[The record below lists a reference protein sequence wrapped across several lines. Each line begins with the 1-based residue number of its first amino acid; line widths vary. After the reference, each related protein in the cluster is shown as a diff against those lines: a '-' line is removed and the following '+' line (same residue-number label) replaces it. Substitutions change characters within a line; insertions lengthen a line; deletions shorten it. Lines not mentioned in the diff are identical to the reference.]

1 MNHSVRACVK
11 NTAKTAIVSLM
22 IILTACST
30 ISGNNTNASSDKKMV
45 CGLSAATICENSNY
59 NSDNFNA
66 EILANNKDSN
76 GNNSAGESSLGHK
89 IVGYT
94 ALGLAIVFYTGLLIF
109 DHNFTHIHH
118 VAKRDDKT
126 LFRLAHRL
134 RIRIRAK
141 RP

>member
-22 IILTACST
+22 IMLTACST

-45 CGLSAATICENSNY
+45 CSLSATAICENANY

-94 ALGLAIVFYTGLLIF
+94 ALGLAIVFYTGLLIL
-109 DHNFTHIHH
+109 DHNVSSHP
-118 VAKRDDKT
+118 
-126 LFRLAHRL
+126 HR
-134 RIRIRAK
+134 
-141 RP
+141 

>member
-22 IILTACST
+22 IMLTACST

-45 CGLSAATICENSNY
+45 CSLSAAIICENANY

-94 ALGLAIVFYTGLLIF
+94 ALGLAIVFYTGLLIL
-109 DHNFTHIHH
+109 DHNVSPHPHC
-118 VAKRDDKT
+118 
-126 LFRLAHRL
+126 
-134 RIRIRAK
+134 
-141 RP
+141 

>member
-22 IILTACST
+22 NMLTACST
-30 ISGNNTNASSDKKMV
+30 ISGNNAKASSDKKMV
-45 CGLSAATICENSNY
+45 CSLSAAAIRENANN

-66 EILANNKDSN
+66 EILANNKDIN

-94 ALGLAIVFYTGLLIF
+94 ALGLAIVFYTGLLIL
-109 DHNFTHIHH
+109 DHNVSSHP
-118 VAKRDDKT
+118 
-126 LFRLAHRL
+126 HR
-134 RIRIRAK
+134 
-141 RP
+141 

>member
-22 IILTACST
+22 IMLTACST
-30 ISGNNTNASSDKKMV
+30 ISGNKTNASSDKKMV
-45 CGLSAATICENSNY
+45 CSLSATICENANY

-94 ALGLAIVFYTGLLIF
+94 ALGLAIVFYTGLLIL
-109 DHNFTHIHH
+109 DHNVSSHP
-118 VAKRDDKT
+118 
-126 LFRLAHRL
+126 HR
-134 RIRIRAK
+134 
-141 RP
+141 

>member
-22 IILTACST
+22 IMLTACST
-30 ISGNNTNASSDKKMV
+30 ISGNNAKASSDKKMV
-45 CGLSAATICENSNY
+45 CSLSAATICENANY

-94 ALGLAIVFYTGLLIF
+94 ALGLAIVFYTGLLIL
-109 DHNFTHIHH
+109 DHNVSSHP
-118 VAKRDDKT
+118 
-126 LFRLAHRL
+126 HR
-134 RIRIRAK
+134 
-141 RP
+141 

>member
-22 IILTACST
+22 IMLTACST
-30 ISGNNTNASSDKKMV
+30 ISGNNAKASSDKKMV
-45 CGLSAATICENSNY
+45 CSLSATAIHENANN

-94 ALGLAIVFYTGLLIF
+94 ALGLAIVFYTGLLIL
-109 DHNFTHIHH
+109 DHNVSSHPHC
-118 VAKRDDKT
+118 
-126 LFRLAHRL
+126 
-134 RIRIRAK
+134 
-141 RP
+141 

>member
-22 IILTACST
+22 IMLTACST
-30 ISGNNTNASSDKKMV
+30 ISDNNAKASSDKKMV
-45 CGLSAATICENSNY
+45 CSLSAAAICENANY

-94 ALGLAIVFYTGLLIF
+94 ALGLAIVFYTGLLIL
-109 DHNFTHIHH
+109 DHNVSSHP
-118 VAKRDDKT
+118 
-126 LFRLAHRL
+126 HR
-134 RIRIRAK
+134 
-141 RP
+141 

>member
-22 IILTACST
+22 IMLTACST

-45 CGLSAATICENSNY
+45 CSLSAATICENANY

-76 GNNSAGESSLGHK
+76 GNNSACESSLGHK

-94 ALGLAIVFYTGLLIF
+94 ALGLAIVFYTGLLIL
-109 DHNFTHIHH
+109 DHNVSSHP
-118 VAKRDDKT
+118 
-126 LFRLAHRL
+126 HR
-134 RIRIRAK
+134 
-141 RP
+141 